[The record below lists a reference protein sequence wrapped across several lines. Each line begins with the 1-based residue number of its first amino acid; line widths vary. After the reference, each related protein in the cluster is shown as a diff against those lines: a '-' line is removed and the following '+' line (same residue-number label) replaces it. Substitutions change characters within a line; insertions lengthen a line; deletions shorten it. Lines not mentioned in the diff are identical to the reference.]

1 MRKLNRNISSSG
13 FTLIEVMIVVSIIA
27 VLAAITIPGL
37 LRARINSNEALT
49 CNNLRALSTAS
60 ETYSAVNGSYPSNI
74 TSLSSATPPYVNT
87 QFCGSTVGGY
97 AYSCTFSTQGYIM
110 QANPS
115 AIHIT
120 GEKTFTI
127 TTGGILNP

>member
-1 MRKLNRNISSSG
+1 MINFKKNILPAG
-13 FTLIEVMIVVSIIA
+13 FTLIEIMIVVSIIA
-27 VLAAITIPGL
+27 ILAAITIPGL

-60 ETYSAVNGSYPSNI
+60 ETYSAVNGYYPLNI
-74 TSLSSATPPYVNT
+74 TSLSSATPPYVNSN
-87 QFCGSTVGGY
+87 FCGSTVGGY
-97 AYSCTFSTQGYIM
+97 TYSCTFSTRGYTV
-110 QANPS
+110 QADPS

-127 TTGGILNP
+127 ITGGILNP